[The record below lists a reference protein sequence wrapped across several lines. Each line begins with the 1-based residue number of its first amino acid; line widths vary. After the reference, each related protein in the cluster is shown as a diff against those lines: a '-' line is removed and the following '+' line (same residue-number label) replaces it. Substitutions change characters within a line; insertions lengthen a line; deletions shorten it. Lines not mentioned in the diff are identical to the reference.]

1 MQGTFLRMEACKEHK
16 LIIQLNEKKTTTVNQ
31 VFENK
36 RPQAFWVPMTY
47 RKNESKK
54 ARKVLSYLVKLR
66 PGVSQVNT
74 SPARSAD
81 RK

>member
-16 LIIQLNEKKTTTVNQ
+16 LIIQLNEKKKTVSQ

-36 RPQAFWVPMTY
+36 RSQAFWVPMTY
-47 RKNESKK
+47 RKIESKK

>member
-16 LIIQLNEKKTTTVNQ
+16 LIIQLNEKKKTVNQ

-36 RPQAFWVPMTY
+36 RPQAFWVPTTY

-54 ARKVLSYLVKLR
+54 AGKDLFYSVKVAI
-66 PGVSQVNT
+66 T
-74 SPARSAD
+74 
-81 RK
+81 